1 MHRSEVF
8 DELTLTIPSAS
19 KRSFVQTLRYL
30 RRLMVSVCSSSLS
43 SLFLRIARE
52 KRNKTFGPSSRKQ
65 SQMRNSVL
73 EKISIITITLSSLLL
88 LLLLP
93 YLLLL
98 LPPPSPSP
106 PPTTITIPAATR
118 LLGLLI
124 QIYMSPLI
132 VHTNQK
138 RFQSKRL
145 NLTSLLKTCP
155 FTKA

>member
-73 EKISIITITLSSLLL
+73 EKYQLSQLL
-88 LLLLP
+88 
-93 YLLLL
+93 YHH
-98 LPPPSPSP
+98 
-106 PPTTITIPAATR
+106 
-118 LLGLLI
+118 
-124 QIYMSPLI
+124 YYYCYYY
-132 VHTNQK
+132 HTYYCYYHHPHHHHHQ
-138 RFQSKRL
+138 Q
-145 NLTSLLKTCP
+145 
-155 FTKA
+155 